1 MNSVILTDLSTTSSA
16 PALHATFAAFQQ
28 SVRDQ
33 AKRDVT
39 VTLPRL
45 IQVIRHV
52 LNTEVVQGPHQNHH
66 IEKNQALLADES
78 PSSPTE
84 TPRKKRRR
92 AKGRR
97 ESFRGSNDNEADDFC
112 EDDDSLEATP
122 VPVHGALAVELG
134 GAGGIA
140 GYDSLSAMNGE
151 VKELMRLVKREL
163 TQVLHAVSRVKM
175 WIQLDDVAV
184 PNFDTLSEMAGI
196 EKWVM
201 NTLESF
207 HSYHT
212 KRAKLV
218 HELDTYHQT
227 CTKKNSAS
235 RDADVHEAIVEMDDV
250 QVQHLILSL
259 REGLLCC
266 ALLYSK
272 LKGFFTLS

>member
-16 PALHATFAAFQQ
+16 PALHATFATFQQ

-52 LNTEVVQGPHQNHH
+52 LNTEIVQGAHPNNH
-66 IEKNQALLADES
+66 IEKNQALMEDES

-92 AKGRR
+92 SIGRR
-97 ESFRGSNDNEADDFC
+97 ESFRGSNDEADDLG
-112 EDDDSLEATP
+112 EDDDKLEATP
-122 VPVHGALAVELG
+122 VPIHGALAVELG
-134 GAGGIA
+134 GAGGFP
-140 GYDSLSAMNGE
+140 GYDSFSALNGE

-175 WIQLDDVAV
+175 WIQLDDVSV
-184 PNFDTLSEMAGI
+184 PNFDTLSEMAGM

-218 HELDTYHQT
+218 HELDTHIQS
-227 CTKKNSAS
+227 CAKKSIAS
-235 RDADVHEAIVEMDDV
+235 RDVDVHEAIVEMDDV

-272 LKGFFTLS
+272 LKGFFSLS